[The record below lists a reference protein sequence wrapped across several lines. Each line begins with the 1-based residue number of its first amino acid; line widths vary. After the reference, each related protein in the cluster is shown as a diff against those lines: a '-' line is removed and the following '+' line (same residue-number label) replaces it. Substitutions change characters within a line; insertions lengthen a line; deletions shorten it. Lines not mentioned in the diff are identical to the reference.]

1 MADQLSPEN
10 AQYVLAIFEVF
21 LYGIYPS
28 FHRNAI
34 AYDRY
39 RFLLLGFMITLWT
52 LVRGKSWSRVN
63 KLVLLFAV
71 CLLAFQT
78 MYTVVG
84 IRRRYQGFVLL
95 SGSSYPGGPSAFFEN
110 VTTTAILLRNIS
122 WDLQIWRAYVVWQ
135 TPWIVIPPIVIWVG
149 FIVAAVGELLSM
161 KNTVPSI
168 EGLFAPSVQAW
179 STAALALTMSC
190 NLLSTFLLAY
200 RLWTLEKESSGGS
213 RHNVSMM
220 KPILVVVVDT
230 GLLYSVWVFV
240 AFITDVLG
248 SRFEYV
254 FDNSLPS
261 IISIVFFTVLLRIA
275 WMQNMR
281 TKQGLADSRYGAGM
295 ATLSTFAPRE
305 RRSVETRPPPVQ
317 VGFGHLKDRSGTEHS
332 TSDTQKDDAEIF
344 QDV

>member
-1 MADQLSPEN
+1 MADSLSPEN
-10 AQYVLAIFEVF
+10 AQFVLAIFEVF
-21 LYGIYPS
+21 LYGFS
-28 FHRNAI
+28 
-34 AYDRY
+34 
-39 RFLLLGFMITLWT
+39 LLGFMITLWT
-52 LVRGKSWSRVN
+52 LVRGKPWSTVN

-71 CLLAFQT
+71 FLFAFQT

-95 SGSSYPGGPSAFFEN
+95 SGSSYPGPSAFFEN
-110 VTTTAILLRNIS
+110 ITTTAILLRNIS
-122 WDLQIWRAYVVWQ
+122 WDLQVALGDAIVIWRAYVVWQ
-135 TPWIVIPPIVIWVG
+135 TPWIVVPPIVIWIG

-168 EGLFAPSVQAW
+168 EGLFAPNVQAW

-200 RLWTLEKESSGGS
+200 RLWTLEKESSEGS
-213 RHNVSMM
+213 RSHKTPML
-220 KPILVVVVDT
+220 KPLLVVVVDT

-240 AFITDVLG
+240 AFLTDVLG

-275 WMQNMR
+275 WIQNMR
-281 TKQGLADSRYGAGM
+281 TRKGIADSQYGTGT
-295 ATLSTFAPRE
+295 ATLSTFVPSG
-305 RRSVETRPPPVQ
+305 RRSAETRPPPVQ
-317 VGFGHLKDRSGTEHS
+317 VRIDHFKARSGTEHS
-332 TSDTQKDDAEIF
+332 VTDTQKEDEGIF
-344 QDV
+344 RDV